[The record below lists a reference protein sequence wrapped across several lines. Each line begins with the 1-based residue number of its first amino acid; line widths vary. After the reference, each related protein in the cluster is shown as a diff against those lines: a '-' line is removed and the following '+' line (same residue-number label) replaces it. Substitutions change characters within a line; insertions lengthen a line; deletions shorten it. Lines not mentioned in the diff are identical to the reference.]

1 MAEVTLVL
9 ALLLLGVGIAVAYF
23 VFASFAF
30 GAGYEPTP
38 GRAARRMLEFA
49 EVGPTD
55 TVYDLGAGTGAL
67 VFRAARGCG
76 ARVVGIEVEPI
87 RVLIL
92 RLRRRLGAGSD
103 RITIHWG
110 DLFRLDFRPATV
122 VTAFLWP
129 GAMERLR
136 PKFER
141 ELAAGARVVSHCH
154 PIRGWAPDR
163 YDRATDVY
171 LYRWPAAAE
180 APPAAARPT
189 DGMRTRIPRR
199 PPSPRG

>member
-1 MAEVTLVL
+1 MVEVTLVL
-9 ALLLLGVGIAVAYF
+9 AFVLVGISVAVAYF

-38 GRAARRMLEFA
+38 RRAALRMLEYA

-67 VFRAARGCG
+67 VFRAARTYR

-92 RLRRRLGAGSD
+92 RLRRRFGANAD
-103 RITIHWG
+103 RITIRWG

-136 PKFER
+136 PKFEQ
-141 ELAAGARVVSHCH
+141 ELGSGARVVSHCH
-154 PIRGWAPDR
+154 PIRGWTPER
-163 YDRATDVY
+163 YDKATDVY
-171 LYRWPAAAE
+171 LYRWPAAKQ
-180 APPAAARPT
+180 APSG
-189 DGMRTRIPRR
+189 DGRSTGDR
-199 PPSPRG
+199 